1 MFLYMASPIFIEAF
15 LSSSTFSLSCSD
27 VISSSLTAS
36 LTELIAAWIA
46 SWSSCGTLAL
56 CSISCFSVVYT
67 AESASLRVSTLA
79 LRSAS
84 AVANCSAS
92 CTMRSM
98 SPSERPPD
106 DWMRICCCLPEAL
119 SLAETLT
126 IPLASMSKVTSICG
140 MPRGAGGMPTRS
152 NWPSILL
159 SAAISRSPCRTLMPT
174 CVWLSAAVEK
184 VCDFFVGMVVLREM
198 SLVITPPSVSMPSE
212 SGVTS
217 SSRMSFTSPRSTPPW
232 MAAPS
237 ATTSS
242 GLTPLNGSLP
252 NKLVTTDWTLGMRV
266 MPPTRI
272 TSATSLVETPASRRQ
287 FLHGSMVRWMSESVS
302 SSSLARD
309 ILMLRCLGPDASAVM
324 KGRLISVEPVEESSV
339 FAFSAASR
347 RRCTASLSAVRSI
360 DCSLLN
366 SADR

>member
-1 MFLYMASPIFIEAF
+1 MRSISSCDRRPLSLVMVIFSALPVP
-15 LSSSTFSLSCSD
+15 LSSAPTFRMPF
-27 VISSSLTAS
+27 A
-36 LTELIAAWIA
+36 
-46 SWSSCGTLAL
+46 
-56 CSISCFSVVYT
+56 SISK
-67 AESASLRVSTLA
+67 E
-79 LRSAS
+79 
-84 AVANCSAS
+84 
-92 CTMRSM
+92 
-98 SPSERPPD
+98 
-106 DWMRICCCLPEAL
+106 
-119 SLAETLT
+119 
-126 IPLASMSKVTSICG
+126 TSICG
-140 MPRGAGGMPTRS
+140 TPRGAGGIEPSS
-152 NWPSILL
+152 NLPSRWQSLVMV
-159 SAAISRSPCRTLMPT
+159 RSPSKTWIIT
-174 CVWLSAAVEK
+174 AGWLSWYVEK
-184 VCDFFVGMVVLREM
+184 TCDFFVGITVLRGM
-198 SLVITPPSVSMPSE
+198 SLVMTPPTVSMPSV